1 MNSTIFSTIVAVL
14 ILAGIIGYIYIK
26 KRNDAEGKKELEEFF
41 ETLRITFEDYMIK
54 YLDNTDIT
62 NFTNLSDAQLEILN
76 DLYDQLWKITI
87 NTLTNMQDK
96 TTATIIG
103 KVITR
108 ENVEAFIKQVYES
121 DKIQEKFTNK
131 YNTAVVAASKEFN
144 KYETDMTNYT
154 NTFLKEEKEKGL
166 EKVIDTIKND
176 EELNPQT
183 DEEEVINPK
192 DNSIEF
198 LD

>member
-1 MNSTIFSTIVAVL
+1 MNSTIFSTIVAIL

-26 KRNDAEGKKELEEFF
+26 KRNDVEGKKELEEFF

-76 DLYDQLWKITI
+76 DLYDQLWEITL

-108 ENVEAFIKQVYES
+108 KNVEAFIKQVYES

-144 KYETDMTNYT
+144 KYEADMTNYT

>member
-1 MNSTIFSTIVAVL
+1 MINYGRCF
-14 ILAGIIGYIYIK
+14 ILSCF
-26 KRNDAEGKKELEEFF
+26 N
-41 ETLRITFEDYMIK
+41 
-54 YLDNTDIT
+54 
-62 NFTNLSDAQLEILN
+62 
-76 DLYDQLWKITI
+76 
-87 NTLTNMQDK
+87 K

-108 ENVEAFIKQVYES
+108 KNVEAFIKQVYES